1 MLRSLS
7 AIPAEAGIQDA
18 CIAKVDPRE
27 ACPRGNG
34 EQGLSGIMAR
44 EGVRGLGLGTHLG
57 EAEALTILIRA
68 LARGI
73 TKQTPVGNA
82 GQKDA
87 KKGDHEQRR

>member
-1 MLRSLS
+1 MSD
-7 AIPAEAGIQDA
+7 IVA
-18 CIAKVDPRE
+18 C
-27 ACPRGNG
+27 
-34 EQGLSGIMAR
+34 
-44 EGVRGLGLGTHLG
+44 EGVRRLGLVTHLG

>member
-1 MLRSLS
+1 
-7 AIPAEAGIQDA
+7 
-18 CIAKVDPRE
+18 
-27 ACPRGNG
+27 
-34 EQGLSGIMAR
+34 MAR

-57 EAEALTILIRA
+57 EAEALTILIGA

-73 TKQTPVGNA
+73 TKQTPVVNA